1 MAAKKDS
8 NLLVKELQ
16 ELPISE
22 DVKFILLELSKRKS
36 KMNQLKTRLRL
47 LSVINTGLAIILL
60 FWLVKMS
67 QISHTDVFDLLA
79 YLGSSKAS
87 IIFVILSISSMIL
100 TQSVSKEYNKHKK
113 KYDDLREEAISRL
126 NTGWKG
132 NESSRVRDMIS
143 TLMHQIN
150 GVNLRHTK

>member
-1 MAAKKDS
+1 MASNKDS
-8 NLLVKELQ
+8 KQLLNELQ

-22 DVKFILLELSKRKS
+22 DVKFLLLELTKRKN
-36 KMNQLKTRLRL
+36 KMNQLKMRLRL
-47 LSVINTGLAIILL
+47 LSIINTGLAIILL

-67 QISHTDVFDLLA
+67 QISHKDVFDVLS

-87 IIFVILSISSMIL
+87 VLFVILSISSMIL
-100 TQSVSKEYNKHKK
+100 TQSVSKEYNKQKK

-143 TLMHQIN
+143 SLMDKIN

>member
-8 NLLVKELQ
+8 NMLLKELK

-67 QISHTDVFDLLA
+67 QISHTDVFDLLT

-100 TQSVSKEYNKHKK
+100 TQSVSKEHNKHKK

-143 TLMHQIN
+143 TLMYQIN